1 MNDSFVE
8 HCSIEWA
15 ARQAVGLLQGPVV
28 KALPLPQHLQG
39 ALVRIGDRNFHIPV
53 IHLQGDREQSACE
66 MIEHGDRIQGFHE
79 SILPTPPSQA
89 TDR

>member
-1 MNDSFVE
+1 
-8 HCSIEWA
+8 
-15 ARQAVGLLQGPVV
+15 
-28 KALPLPQHLQG
+28 
-39 ALVRIGDRNFHIPV
+39 
-53 IHLQGDREQSACE
+53 